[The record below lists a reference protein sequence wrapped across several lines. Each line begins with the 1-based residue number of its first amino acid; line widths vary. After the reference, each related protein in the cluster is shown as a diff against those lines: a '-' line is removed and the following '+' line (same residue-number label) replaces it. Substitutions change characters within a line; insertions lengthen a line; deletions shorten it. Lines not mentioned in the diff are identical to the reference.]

1 MAKKLLIS
9 ITLFSVISFSVP
21 AYAETEEGKYNPM
34 FALTD
39 IIFLRPMGLI
49 ATVAGSALF
58 IGLSPVTALASITPP
73 HDAFSHMGHYLVM
86 TPVDFTFSR
95 PIGVNEKAALSVP
108 SSVIENEEE
117 IYCREHQADYRVSNK
132 FQCPDGSD
140 HY

>member
-1 MAKKLLIS
+1 MIYFA
-9 ITLFSVISFSVP
+9 LFSVISFSVP
-21 AYAETEEGKYNPM
+21 SYAEAEEGEYNPL

-39 IIFLRPMGLI
+39 IIFLRPMGLV

-58 IGLSPVTALASITPP
+58 IGLSPVTALATIPPP

-108 SSVIENEEE
+108 PSVRENEEE
-117 IYCREHQADYRVSNK
+117 IYCREHRADYRVAEE
-132 FQCPDGSD
+132 FQCSDGKK
-140 HY
+140 YY